1 MRGFRADGAVAI
13 AELDDEERLVV
24 ARIVAD
30 VALLLG
36 AEPFGSDHPGDSSP
50 ADIDIDDPFEHLRG
64 LEESIKEPSDPAI
77 LRLLPNAAPTD
88 REAADEFRRLTDGEL
103 RATKI
108 RRLRRIWEQL
118 SFGSNGASDEEWVVN
133 EDEAFA
139 TAAALTDV
147 RLVLASRLGLTTD
160 DDADRLHQEIDL
172 ATHALETDEEE
183 VLPIDHER
191 VWLGMLYQALTWLQ
205 ETLVEYVARPKETDV

>member
-1 MRGFRADGAVAI
+1 VRGFRAEGGNAV

-36 AEPFGSDHPGDSSP
+36 ADAFGEDYDAHPASEYSE
-50 ADIDIDDPFEHLRG
+50 IDDPFEHLRG

-77 LRLLPNAAPTD
+77 LRLLPNASPTD
-88 REAADEFRRLTDGEL
+88 REAADEFRRLTDSEL
-103 RATKI
+103 RGTKV
-108 RRLRRIWEQL
+108 RRLRRIWDQL
-118 SFGSNGASDEEWVVN
+118 SAGGDEWTVSP
-133 EDEAFA
+133 DEAMA

-147 RLVLASRLGLTTD
+147 RLVLASRLGLATD
-160 DDADRLHQEIDL
+160 DDADRLHAEIDL
-172 ATHALETDEEE
+172 ATHALETDDEGT
-183 VLPIDHER
+183 LPVDHER

-205 ETLVEYVARPKETDV
+205 ETLVEYMAGADEETDV

>member
-1 MRGFRADGAVAI
+1 MKGFRTDGGNAV

-36 AEPFGSDHPGDSSP
+36 ADAFGLDHDTFSAPPSDV
-50 ADIDIDDPFEHLRG
+50 DDPFEHLRG
-64 LEESIKEPSDPAI
+64 FEESIREPSDPAI

-88 REAADEFRRLTDGEL
+88 REVADEFRRLTDGEL
-103 RATKI
+103 RATKV
-108 RRLRRIWEQL
+108 RRLRRIWDQL
-118 SFGSNGASDEEWVVN
+118 STGSDEWVVPA
-133 EDEAFA
+133 DEALA

-147 RLVLASRLGLTTD
+147 RLVLASRLGLKTD
-160 DDADRLHQEIDL
+160 DDADRLHHEIEL
-172 ATHALETDEEE
+172 ASHALDTDDDG
-183 VLPIDHER
+183 VLPVDHER

-205 ETLVEYVARPKETDV
+205 GTLVDYLDGFGEETDD